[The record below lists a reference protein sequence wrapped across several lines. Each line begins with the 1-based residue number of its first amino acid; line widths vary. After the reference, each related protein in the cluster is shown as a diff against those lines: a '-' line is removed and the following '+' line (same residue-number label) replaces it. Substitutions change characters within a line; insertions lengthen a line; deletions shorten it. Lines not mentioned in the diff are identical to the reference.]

1 MCFVKQTSVINLI
14 YSGRELFSYK
24 TFRSTEAVEKLEEQS
39 THDPN
44 LGSLNPS
51 AVGIGEK

>member
-14 YSGRELFSYK
+14 YSGEQLFSYK
-24 TFRSTEAVEKLEEQS
+24 TFTLAVSVEKLLEQL
-39 THDPN
+39 THDPK
-44 LGSLNPS
+44 LGGLNPS